1 MLRAAALVL
10 ALLWPAYAFAQSS
23 HHHHDQPQRR
33 TLATAVPKQP
43 GQGAFAAIQE
53 IVEILEADPRTDWSK
68 VDIGALRQH
77 LVDMDNVTLHAEIQS
92 ASIADGLVF
101 TVAGDGA
108 VRQSIRRMVMA
119 HAAVM
124 NGVGGWK
131 MTAVETATGAT
142 LSVTTPVQD
151 VGKLKAL
158 GFIGVMARGMHHQA
172 HHLMIARGDHPH
184 G

>member
-1 MLRAAALVL
+1 MLRAAAVVL
-10 ALLWPAYAFAQSS
+10 AVLCPACACAQSS
-23 HHHHDQPQRR
+23 NHHHNAPTPRAH
-33 TLATAVPKQP
+33 ATVEPHEP

-53 IVEILEADPRTDWSK
+53 IVGILEADPRTDWSK

-77 LVDMDNVTLHAEIQS
+77 LMDMDSVTLHAQVES
-92 ASIADGLVF
+92 TSIDGGVRF
-101 TVAGDGA
+101 TVTGEGP
-108 VRQSIRRMVMA
+108 VRQSVQRMVMA

-131 MTAVETATGAT
+131 MTAAETQTGAT
-142 LSVTTPVQD
+142 LSVTTPARD
-151 VGKLKAL
+151 ARKLQAL
-158 GFIGVMARGMHHQA
+158 GFFGVMARGMHHQA